1 MNIEPVTN
9 VPIVGVGVVVV
20 IVRGEVSVK
29 VRTAVDGAV
38 GLVESGVI
46 VII

>member
-1 MNIEPVTN
+1 MNIEPVTK

-29 VRTAVDGAV
+29 VRTAVDDAV

>member
-1 MNIEPVTN
+1 MNIEVVTKF
-9 VPIVGVGVVVV
+9 PIVGVVVV
-20 IVRGEVSVK
+20 IVREEVSVK